1 MAMKVHARSA
11 GFRGY
16 PVEAGSAELDAR
28 DFEVELEEGTE
39 TLELLPPAELEEVEL
54 TTGGLPFEV
63 WRRLAGFLD
72 ASALSEAMSVA
83 TMFTLPTA
91 AEAELWANLVQ
102 LDFPKMY
109 SSIIAECAGGS
120 MEKQTSSRKS
130 SKNSAKEGRRRP
142 AGTGHARGGRLWR
155 GVQLET
161 HDGRD
166 ENHPADPVGDM
177 QVWPYCTCSDDV
189 ICEVCSSLLATS
201 TATPGSSPL
210 GSPWLQNHR
219 SPLPSPAL
227 SFQLEPS
234 PALSYTAS
242 PAMRLVANSSS
253 SSPAFG
259 ATGGD
264 AIPSLAAVE
273 WKKLYKRRW
282 RKKVDWESQKQ
293 AKMTTRDRATSSASG
308 GGSETPNAASAGG
321 AEGEAKRPLFS
332 DLTRAELGRL
342 SDAANRLRICSH
354 CGEKFSPGEARKQP
368 TSCCYHSGDFTPK
381 DLQGWSRNDLKQL
394 RQFARQALRNAGG
407 ASWVKRHPRAS
418 RGHGHWARGLGI
430 YASDMNKIRRCL
442 EGEAGVYWS
451 CCGAEELFAEGCQRG
466 THRCS

>member
-234 PALSYTAS
+234 PEVKNLRRKFEAAGLDAEF
-242 PAMRLVANSSS
+242 P
-253 SSPAFG
+253 
-259 ATGGD
+259 TGVHKIMACAYGTYFE
-264 AIPSLAAVE
+264 IIFCSLYLD
-273 WKKLYKRRW
+273 KKLEKSE
-282 RKKVDWESQKQ
+282 KKPHFNQAFRTLEATVKQWGSINPYIHSQIRNEC
-293 AKMTTRDRATSSASG
+293 A
-308 GGSETPNAASAGG
+308 
-321 AEGEAKRPLFS
+321 
-332 DLTRAELGRL
+332 RL
-342 SDAANRLRICSH
+342 
-354 CGEKFSPGEARKQP
+354 
-368 TSCCYHSGDFTPK
+368 
-381 DLQGWSRNDLKQL
+381 
-394 RQFARQALRNAGG
+394 AL
-407 ASWVKRHPRAS
+407 
-418 RGHGHWARGLGI
+418 
-430 YASDMNKIRRCL
+430 
-442 EGEAGVYWS
+442 
-451 CCGAEELFAEGCQRG
+451 
-466 THRCS
+466 